1 MKILCNIFF
10 RGICLMAIFSGA
22 CTSPPVEET
31 TVDLVVQRAQFRKEN
46 DSLILAAK
54 KIIRS
59 GDLLL
64 RTGTDFSSEQVKN
77 FNKNDKTYSHGG
89 IAVVEHDSVFVYHVE
104 PDFNYI
110 TDKVRKEPVDSF
122 FNPDKNEGFGIARYD
137 LTEAER
143 KDFLA
148 YLDRQYQRQ
157 IPFDIR
163 FDLSTDD
170 SMYCSEMIRKGL
182 AQSTRNRILI
192 PADRITDKRKFKI
205 IRQYFKLDNKAI
217 SSRDLIFIDQLF
229 MVPGCSVI
237 QRTVF
242 RQ

>member
-1 MKILCNIFF
+1 MKVLQNIYFRFLC
-10 RGICLMAIFSGA
+10 LLAIFSGG
-22 CTSPPVEET
+22 CTDPET
-31 TVDLVVQRAQFRKEN
+31 ENGSVDIVTQRAQFRKEN
-46 DSLILAAK
+46 DSLIREAR

-89 IAVVEHDSVFVYHVE
+89 IAVVEHDSIFVYHVE
-104 PDFNYI
+104 PDFHYL

-137 LTEAER
+137 LSESEKR
-143 KDFLA
+143 DFLA
-148 YLDRQYQRQ
+148 YLDSQYRKQV
-157 IPFDIR
+157 PFDIR

-182 AQSTRNRILI
+182 SRSTHNRILI
-192 PADRITDKRKFKI
+192 PTDRITDKRKFKI

-217 SSRDLIFIDQLF
+217 ASRDLIFIDHLF

-237 QRTVF
+237 SRQVF

>member
-1 MKILCNIFF
+1 
-10 RGICLMAIFSGA
+10 MAIFSGA
-22 CTSPPVEET
+22 CTTPPVEESP
-31 TVDLVVQRAQFRKEN
+31 VDLLEQRARFRKEN
-46 DSLILAAK
+46 DSLIGEAK

-89 IAVVEHDSVFVYHVE
+89 IAVVENDSVFVYHVE
-104 PDFNYI
+104 PDFHYL

-137 LTEAER
+137 LTEAE
-143 KDFLA
+143 KKGFLA
-148 YLDRQYQRQ
+148 YLDSQYRKK

-163 FDLSTDD
+163 FDLSTND

-182 AQSTRNRILI
+182 AQSTHNRILI
-192 PADRITDKRKFKI
+192 PTDRITDKRKFKI

-217 SSRDLIFIDQLF
+217 ASRDLIFIDHLF

-237 QRTVF
+237 QRTIF